1 VFPGA
6 THTRFEHSIGTAHL
20 AKTFL
25 EILMKNNP
33 SLYEEKEKE
42 SALLTITLAG
52 LLHDLGHGPYSHTFD
67 SYIVTKID
75 KKGEKNPIKW
85 THELASEQLFLDLVY
100 KEGLK
105 EHLSED
111 EIDRIRNLI
120 NG

>member
-1 VFPGA
+1 
-6 THTRFEHSIGTAHL
+6 
-20 AKTFL
+20 
-25 EILMKNNP
+25 MKNNP

-67 SYIVTKID
+67 SYIVIEID
-75 KKGEKNPIKW
+75 KKGEKKPIKW